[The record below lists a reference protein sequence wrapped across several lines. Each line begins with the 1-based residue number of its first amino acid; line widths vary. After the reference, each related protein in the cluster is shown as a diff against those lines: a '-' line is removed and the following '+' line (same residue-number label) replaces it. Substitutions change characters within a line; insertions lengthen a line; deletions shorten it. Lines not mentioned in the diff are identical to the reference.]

1 MFAIQHRAR
10 PTQYTHHLVCFAVVA
25 TVPQLACAQASP
37 FDRGANSLVDSFTV
51 LATPVAILAVMV
63 LAIVAMTGRISW
75 GWPIGVIVGIGVIFG
90 APEIVTWIQGLNLLR
105 RHTIR
110 YVHRWRADQ
119 RSAYL

>member
-1 MFAIQHRAR
+1 MFAIRNRAR
-10 PTQYTHHLVCFAVVA
+10 PAQYFHHLLWVAAAA
-25 TVPQLACAQASP
+25 TVPQFACAQASP

-90 APEIVTWIQGLNLLR
+90 APEIVTWVQGLF
-105 RHTIR
+105 
-110 YVHRWRADQ
+110 A
-119 RSAYL
+119 